1 MNQATASHSRDVQ
14 EDEIKLIMML
24 NGLFKLRGKPEAF
37 EIPEGYLPEKLPMTP
52 KATSLAVLK
61 NTILIAM
68 SVNKEWIAYVTNQP
82 TSNVKT
88 LNVIRLIESNENTPS
103 SAAHTSVA
111 RIDLTSVY
119 PIQDKTMEDKNGGYF
134 ISISSKGDRVV
145 LSSMCARTKEKHQ
158 TNEGLLSVAG
168 KNRDIEKAQTGQDAL
183 CLVFRVSRN
192 VQANVDK
199 NIIQEKS
206 FNNFQG
212 RAVFLEDDTL
222 ALINNKVMTVYNPNE
237 GYQKKYWIDLRTLK
251 SGIHINNFT
260 VKVPALKPGWAYP
273 IYETRN
279 DGDEYL
285 KLLYMTHYITQG
297 FLTTYLMGV
306 ARVWSVNQDG
316 IQLISL
322 ADEGQEIIGIS
333 HDEKFV
339 AKMSKNSDF
348 LGIYHT
354 RTGLLVNRLK
364 SRKIVDVE
372 FGSQEAHYAYF
383 CSKYPLL
390 LWVSFKEICESN
402 QMYISFELWNA
413 PSEILISHQEV
424 VAPLFSMQGWTVEPW
439 VIEQDSGSVIPK
451 FLIYYATYEGDETI
465 ALKPIILD
473 ANASPQQ
480 QEDSRATE
488 SLDNKTD
495 SSSLQTIDD
504 DADVSEGSGGS
515 QNGRNNE
522 ASENQ
527 HWHGSSRNQEDEDL
541 QKIKWSLKSVPFKR
555 TNPYYF
561 YEHYQ
566 VENTLDNHKELICYE
581 MDYNN
586 TKYLLRFGSHTI
598 QLWRLGDQYIT
609 EQLLYIRAY
618 KPASEPFTQDYDY
631 KWIHN
636 AQQRYTGSE
645 ADSRAF
651 AETLKPSINGRIEI
665 SVCSEEHVDGPDHA
679 QKSYLEEVYL
689 PLRELIQSEI
699 SLQQNIKKQ
708 QTMQMSNK
716 VRKKLPLN
724 ASNSRKNNESNEES
738 FGRANCY
745 YRFKCVQYH
754 YIESACQALH
764 YLCTYP
770 KTKQI
775 KQNEVCTKS
784 NPTTNA
790 KYLQISIT
798 NYQEIVKD
806 LSCKTIKMVENT
818 IREMKKE
825 ESNYFTTIPGSNT
838 LVILASFN
846 IGREILFDILETDSL
861 PISLFSYIR
870 KNAKTEKLNE
880 RIARKE
886 NALTIL
892 IENLE
897 YDLYHLLFN
906 RLLLSSA
913 KLGNGSFSA
922 ITDTLV
928 FLQNRGAQG
937 KLTTRLNSWQLLNEP
952 KIQRSWPKVYSSYH
966 FWKWTERLSLH

>member
-14 EDEIKLIMML
+14 EDGIKQIMMYKDL
-24 NGLFKLRGKPEAF
+24 YALLGISLPF
-37 EIPEGYLPEKLPMTP
+37 EIPDRYLSKKLPMTP

-68 SVNKEWIAYVTNQP
+68 SVNKKWVAYVTNQP

-88 LNVIRLIESNENTPS
+88 LNVIRLIEPNEDTS
-103 SAAHTSVA
+103 GSATHTVIA
-111 RIDLTSVY
+111 RTDLTSVY
-119 PIQDKTMEDKNGGYF
+119 PMQNKTIEDKNGGYF

-145 LSSMCARTKEKHQ
+145 LSSMCARTKEKRQ
-158 TNEGLLSVAG
+158 ADEGLSSVAG
-168 KNRDIEKAQTGQDAL
+168 ENRDIERAQTGQDSL

-192 VQANVDK
+192 VQADVDK
-199 NIIQEKS
+199 NIIQERP

-212 RAVFLEDDTL
+212 RAVFLEDDSL
-222 ALINNKVMTVYNPNE
+222 ALINSKVMTVYNPNE

-273 IYETRN
+273 IYAASN
-279 DGDEYL
+279 YGDEYL

-339 AKMSKNSDF
+339 AKMSKNLDF

-372 FGSQEAHYAYF
+372 FGSQQAHYAYF

-390 LWVSFKEICESN
+390 LWVSFREIRESN

-424 VAPLFSMQGWTVEPW
+424 VAPLFSMQGWTVDPW

-451 FLIYYATYEGDETI
+451 FLIYYATYEGDETV
-465 ALKPIILD
+465 ALKTIILD
-473 ANASPQQ
+473 TNTSPQQ
-480 QEDSRATE
+480 QEDSRETKSVA
-488 SLDNKTD
+488 NKTKP
-495 SSSLQTIDD
+495 SNLQTND
-504 DADVSEGSGGS
+504 DADVSEGSGSS

-541 QKIKWSLKSVPFKR
+541 QKIKWSLKSVPFGR
-555 TNPYYF
+555 TQKHQF

-566 VENTLDNHKELICYE
+566 VENALDNHEELTCYE

-586 TKYLLRFGSHTI
+586 TKYLLRFGTHTI
-598 QLWRLGDQYIT
+598 QLWRLGSQYGAK
-609 EQLLYIRAY
+609 QLLYIRAY

-636 AQQRYTGSE
+636 AQQRYTGSKE
-645 ADSRAF
+645 DSRAF
-651 AETLKPSINGRIEI
+651 AETLQPNINGRIEI
-665 SVCSEEHVDGPDHA
+665 SVCSEEHVDGPDYA

-699 SLQQNIKKQ
+699 SLQKNIEKQ
-708 QTMQMSNK
+708 QTVQMS
-716 VRKKLPLN
+716 KKAREKLQLN
-724 ASNSRKNNESNEES
+724 ASNSRKNNKSNKKS

-745 YRFKCVQYH
+745 YRFRCVQYH

-770 KTKQI
+770 KSREL
-775 KQNEVCTKS
+775 KQNKVCMKS
-784 NPTTNA
+784 KPTTNA
-790 KYLQISIT
+790 KYSQISIT

-818 IREMKKE
+818 IREMKKVK
-825 ESNYFTTIPGSNT
+825 SNYFTTIPGSNT
-838 LVILASFN
+838 LAILASFD

-880 RIARKE
+880 RITRKE

-937 KLTTRLNSWQLLNEP
+937 KLTARLNSWRLLNEP

-966 FWKWTERLSLH
+966 FWKWTEMLSLH